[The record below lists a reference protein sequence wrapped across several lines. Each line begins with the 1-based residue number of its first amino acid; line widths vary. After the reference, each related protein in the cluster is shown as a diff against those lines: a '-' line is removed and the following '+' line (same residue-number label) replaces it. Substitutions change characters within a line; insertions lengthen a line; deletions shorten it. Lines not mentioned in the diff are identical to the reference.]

1 MTDLFDPI
9 KIRSVVFPNRVGVSP
24 MVQTS
29 SFDGFAED
37 WHLVHL
43 GSRAIGGAGLVI
55 TEATAI
61 EKTGR
66 ISPNDLGIWKDSHI
80 PNLFKIASFIK
91 QQNAVAGIQIAHAGR
106 KGSYS
111 SPLNQYGLAH
121 LKPLNISKGGWQT
134 IAPSEISF
142 ELNGPTPKKMSKSNI
157 KNIIS
162 SFQKAAIRADKAN
175 FDLLEVHAAHGYLL
189 HQFYSPISNTRKDAY
204 GKNIMGRIRMC
215 LEVAEAIR
223 LVWPKE
229 KVLSFR
235 ISYTDWDKQG
245 WNLNDSIIL
254 CNELK
259 KRGVDLIDV
268 SSGGT
273 SPNSVAIAKELI
285 EDRDK
290 KNQESLIPLEP
301 GYQVEAASSIRRKSK
316 IKTAA
321 VGLISSPH
329 HAQKI
334 ISSKKSDFVYIG
346 RDFLRDPYWPLRA
359 SMILK
364 QTKKISIP
372 GQYYLAWRN
381 QENFKFDGYP
391 FKKS

>member
-121 LKPLNISKGGWQT
+121 LKHLNISKGGWQT
-134 IAPSEISF
+134 IAPSEIPF

-364 QTKKISIP
+364 QTNKISIP

>member
-29 SFDGFAED
+29 SIDGFAED

-111 SPLNQYGLAH
+111 SPLNRYGLAH
-121 LKPLNISKGGWQT
+121 LKPLNLSKGGWQT
-134 IAPSEISF
+134 IAPSEIPF

-334 ISSKKSDFVYIG
+334 ISSKKSDFVFIG

-359 SMILK
+359 SMILR
-364 QTKKISIP
+364 QTNKISIP